1 VKISKNKN
9 HGMGGGFGYVHQ
21 LYGNGAFEVWE
32 SR

>member
-1 VKISKNKN
+1 MAWE
-9 HGMGGGFGYVHQ
+9 MGGGFGYVHQ